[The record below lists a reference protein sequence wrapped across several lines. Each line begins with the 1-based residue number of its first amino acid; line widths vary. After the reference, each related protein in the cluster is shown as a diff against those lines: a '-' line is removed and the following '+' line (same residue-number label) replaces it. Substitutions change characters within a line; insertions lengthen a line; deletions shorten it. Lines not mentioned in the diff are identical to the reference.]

1 MSLRRLS
8 SLVVLLF
15 AAIGLALSNPTTDEY
30 LRFVEQELGRALD
43 KMDQK
48 MPSREQQFIRE
59 VFRAQSQQL
68 LERVVRPQTARQNW
82 GLFSRYKTQVLDSQV
97 IVIGVAGQFIPVQ
110 GVEEATLKLGRMA
123 F

>member
-8 SLVVLLF
+8 SLVVILF

-48 MPSREQQFIRE
+48 MPSREQQFIRQ

-82 GLFSRYKTQVLDSQV
+82 GLFSRYKTQVLDTQV

-110 GVEEATLKLGRMA
+110 GVEEATLKIGRMA